1 MHKLFSVISLFF
13 LLLVS
18 ATVLADHSIPR
29 ILIVGD
35 SLSAAYNIPVEQS
48 WPELFSIN
56 IRSSYPHASV
66 INASI
71 TGETTYGGLQRLQKL
86 LIEYQP
92 THLIIELGGNDG
104 LRGLNF
110 NQATENLDRM
120 IRQALGQ
127 NISVLLIGVRMPPN
141 LGPVY
146 NQRFQQIFE
155 SVSRKNGITYLPRFL
170 EGVAAGDAS
179 LMQADGIHP
188 TAKAQPLLADRVL
201 ARMLAILETP

>member
-71 TGETTYGGLQRLQKL
+71 TGET
-86 LIEYQP
+86 
-92 THLIIELGGNDG
+92 
-104 LRGLNF
+104 
-110 NQATENLDRM
+110 
-120 IRQALGQ
+120 
-127 NISVLLIGVRMPPN
+127 
-141 LGPVY
+141 
-146 NQRFQQIFE
+146 
-155 SVSRKNGITYLPRFL
+155 
-170 EGVAAGDAS
+170 
-179 LMQADGIHP
+179 
-188 TAKAQPLLADRVL
+188 
-201 ARMLAILETP
+201 